1 MTTAVR
7 KKRVGGLSVR
17 ERNILSDFMRA
28 GHTTIDVQDIITKFG
43 LNRSLANKILSR
55 LEKKGWLQRTK
66 RGIYIF
72 VPIDSITLDTIPE
85 DPWALAMDLFK
96 PCYIS
101 GWSAAEYWELTEQI
115 FNTTIVYTVQTQ
127 RKGIQKIANITYRTH
142 RIPEKEFFG
151 TKRIWRNN
159 VPVIIAD
166 LHRTVIDILDSPEFG
181 GGGRHSL
188 DVVRAYWESEKA
200 DLNRLYEYA
209 RKLNRGVI
217 FKRLGFTAEIFGKI
231 PEPWLEKCREH
242 LSAGISNFDPSGPK
256 QGKIINRWR
265 LRINLPLEEML

>member
-1 MTTAVR
+1 MSTAVG
-7 KKRVGGLSVR
+7 KKRIGGLSVR
-17 ERNILSDFMRA
+17 ERSILGDLLRA
-28 GHTTIDVQDIITKFG
+28 GHTTINVEDIVAKLG
-43 LNRSLANKILSR
+43 LNRPLANKILSR

-72 VPIDSITLDTIPE
+72 VPIDSSTPDTIPE

-115 FNTTIVYTVQTQ
+115 FNTTVVYTVQSQ

-142 RIPEKEFFG
+142 QIPAKELFG
-151 TKRIWRNN
+151 TKKIWRND

-166 LHRTVIDILDSPEFG
+166 LHRTIIDILDSPELG

-188 DVVRAYWESEKA
+188 DVVRTYWESEKA
-200 DLNRLYEYA
+200 DLNLLYEYA
-209 RKLNRGVI
+209 EKLNRGVI
-217 FKRLGFTAEIFGKI
+217 FKRLGFTAEIFGQI
-231 PEPWLEKCREH
+231 PESWLEKCRER
-242 LSAGISNFDPSGPK
+242 LSAGISNFDPTGPK
-256 QGKIINRWR
+256 QGKIISRWR
-265 LRINLPLEEML
+265 LRINLPVEEML

>member
-7 KKRVGGLSVR
+7 KKEIGGLSVR

-28 GHTTIDVQDIITKFG
+28 GHTTIDVQGIITKFG

-72 VPIDSITLDTIPE
+72 VPIDSITPDTLPE

-115 FNTTIVYTVQTQ
+115 FNTTVVYTVQAQ
-127 RKGIQKIANITYRTH
+127 RKGTQKIANITYRTH
-142 RIPEKEFFG
+142 RIPEKELFG
-151 TKRIWRNN
+151 TKKIWRNN

-166 LHRTVIDILDSPEFG
+166 LHRTVIDILDSPELG

-188 DVVRAYWESEKA
+188 DIVRAYWESEKA
-200 DLNRLYEYA
+200 DLDRLYEYA

-217 FKRLGFTAEIFGKI
+217 FKRLGFTAEILGQI
-231 PEPWLEKCREH
+231 PESWLGKCREH
-242 LSAGISNFDPSGPK
+242 LSTGISNFDPSGPK
-256 QGKIINRWR
+256 QGKIISRWR